1 MSSLSTFATPV
12 VVGVGVVIVGVL
24 LLMRER
30 RSNSLPTAE
39 DVSSVGE
46 VSAAPMATSPVTTQV
61 SDASS
66 ARALLDALD
75 EALLHVDHSGVIVE
89 VNRAGS
95 DLLGSS
101 VNSIV
106 GSAFDTWLDEP
117 DHGVLGP
124 WITRLP
130 HEVTDGHGGP
140 HAAVEVSVI
149 TTDGRVVPIEVTVQ
163 RPDDTGP
170 ILLRLTDRDEVA
182 GHRRAL
188 DEARHR
194 FHQAFH
200 SAPTGM
206 VLVRLDDGRIVEAN
220 DSLAGML
227 QRSTSE
233 LVGRTLREL
242 THPEDVRASQSHRAQ
257 LELGVIDSYLVDQ
270 RYRRRDGAYLT
281 TRTRVSV
288 SEDDGILFA
297 IHHIEDVTEERRTAE
312 QLTHA
317 ARHDELTGI
326 ANRSY
331 FMQVLE
337 QRLTGSRP
345 GLVGLLFIDL
355 DHFKV
360 VNDSLGHARGDELL
374 RQVAQR
380 LEGAVREGD
389 LLARFGGD
397 EFVVVLDGRGGPVDA
412 ATAAERLRAAVHP
425 AVTVDGHEFFVTVS
439 IGWSTNHDA
448 GMSPDEMLRD
458 ADAAMYRAKSRG
470 RDCVEA
476 FQVGSHESGMQ
487 ALRTVGELRRGVE
500 RGEIVPYFQP
510 IVELQSGRIVGFEV
524 VARWLHPDRGLLPP
538 GEFLPFAEESG
549 LLVSLGASMMR
560 NSLSQMA
567 RWRAAGHSFANGSV
581 AVNVGSR
588 QLVDSS
594 FLPTVVEI
602 LDETGLD
609 PDSVWFE
616 ITESALLADA
626 RAATSTLREIRG
638 LGIHLSVDDFGT
650 GYSSLTY
657 LKRFPVEAIKIDR
670 SFVSGLGIEDEDST
684 IVEAVIQLGR
694 ALGLTVVAEG
704 VESPLQLQR
713 LRDLKCDRGQGYLFG
728 RPRPAN
734 LIETELSAN

>member
-1 MSSLSTFATPV
+1 MGIGSLSSVATPV
-12 VVGVGVVIVGVL
+12 AVGVGVIVIGVFL
-24 LLMRER
+24 LIRER
-30 RSNSLPTAE
+30 RTTS
-39 DVSSVGE
+39 SSVE
-46 VSAAPMATSPVTTQV
+46 VEPQSMTTSMTKSQ
-61 SDASS
+61 SQINERSS

-75 EALLHVDHSGVIVE
+75 EALLHVDHSGIIIE

-95 DLLGSS
+95 DLLGSPVS
-101 VNSIV
+101 SIV
-106 GSAFDTWLDEP
+106 GSSFDMWLD
-117 DHGVLGP
+117 DADRGTLDP

-130 HEVTDGHGGP
+130 SEVHHGHGGP
-140 HAAVEVSVI
+140 HSAVEVSVT

-170 ILLRLTDRDEVA
+170 ILVRLTDRDEVA
-182 GHRRAL
+182 GQRRAL

-220 DSLAGML
+220 EALATIL
-227 QRSTSE
+227 QRSPEE

-242 THPEDVRASQSHRAQ
+242 THPEDIRSSQTHRAQ

-270 RYRRRDGAYLT
+270 RYRRRDGAYVT
-281 TRTRVSV
+281 TRTRVAV

-297 IHHIEDVTEERRTAE
+297 LHHIEDVTEERRTAE

-317 ARHDELTGI
+317 ARHDELTGL

-331 FMQVLE
+331 FQQVLE

-374 RQVAQR
+374 RQVAKR

-476 FQVGSHESGMQ
+476 FQVGSHQSGMQ

-500 RGEIVPYFQP
+500 RNEIVPYFQP

-538 GEFLPFAEESG
+538 SEFLPFAEESG

-567 RWRAAGHSFANGSV
+567 RWRAAGHAFANGSV

-588 QLVDSS
+588 QLVDNS

-602 LDETGLD
+602 LDETGVD
-609 PDSVWFE
+609 PGSVWFE

-713 LRDLKCDRGQGYLFG
+713 LRDLNCDRGQGYLFG

-734 LIETELSAN
+734 LIETELATN

>member
-1 MSSLSTFATPV
+1 VGIGSLSSVATPV
-12 VVGVGVVIVGVL
+12 AVGVGVIVIGFFL
-24 LLMRER
+24 LIRER
-30 RSNSLPTAE
+30 RTTS
-39 DVSSVGE
+39 SSVE
-46 VSAAPMATSPVTTQV
+46 VEPQSMTTSMMKSWSQINER
-61 SDASS
+61 SS

-75 EALLHVDHSGVIVE
+75 EALLHVDHSGIIIE

-95 DLLGSS
+95 DLLGSPVS
-101 VNSIV
+101 SIV
-106 GSAFDTWLDEP
+106 GSSFDMWLD
-117 DHGVLGP
+117 DADRGTLDP

-130 HEVTDGHGGP
+130 SEVHHGHGGP
-140 HAAVEVSVI
+140 HSAVEVSVT

-170 ILLRLTDRDEVA
+170 ILVRLTDRDEVA
-182 GHRRAL
+182 GQRRAL

-220 DSLAGML
+220 EALATIL
-227 QRSTSE
+227 QRSPEE

-242 THPEDVRASQSHRAQ
+242 THPEDIRSSQTHRAQ

-270 RYRRRDGAYLT
+270 RYRRRDGAYVT
-281 TRTRVSV
+281 TRTRVAV

-297 IHHIEDVTEERRTAE
+297 LHHIEDVTEERRTAE

-317 ARHDELTGI
+317 ARHDELTGL

-331 FMQVLE
+331 FQQVLE

-374 RQVAQR
+374 RQVAKR

-476 FQVGSHESGMQ
+476 FQVGSHQSGMQ

-500 RGEIVPYFQP
+500 RNEIVPYFQP

-538 GEFLPFAEESG
+538 SEFLPFAEESG

-567 RWRAAGHSFANGSV
+567 RWRAAGHAFANGSV

-588 QLVDSS
+588 QLVDNS

-602 LDETGLD
+602 LDETGVD

-713 LRDLKCDRGQGYLFG
+713 LRDLNCDRGQGYLFG

-734 LIETELSAN
+734 LIETELATN

>member
-1 MSSLSTFATPV
+1 MGIGSLSSVATPV
-12 VVGVGVVIVGVL
+12 AVGVGVIVIGVFL
-24 LLMRER
+24 LIRER
-30 RSNSLPTAE
+30 RTTS
-39 DVSSVGE
+39 SSVE
-46 VSAAPMATSPVTTQV
+46 VEPQSMTTSMTKSQ
-61 SDASS
+61 SQINERSS

-75 EALLHVDHSGVIVE
+75 EALLHVDHSGIIIE

-95 DLLGSS
+95 DLLGSPVS
-101 VNSIV
+101 SIV
-106 GSAFDTWLDEP
+106 GSSFDMWLD
-117 DHGVLGP
+117 DADRGTLDP

-130 HEVTDGHGGP
+130 SEVHHGHSGP
-140 HAAVEVSVI
+140 HSAVEVSVT

-170 ILLRLTDRDEVA
+170 ILVRLTDRDEVA
-182 GHRRAL
+182 GQRRAL

-220 DSLAGML
+220 EALATIL
-227 QRSTSE
+227 QRSPEE

-242 THPEDVRASQSHRAQ
+242 THPEDIRSSQTHRAR

-270 RYRRRDGAYLT
+270 RYRRRDGAYVT
-281 TRTRVSV
+281 TRTRVAV

-297 IHHIEDVTEERRTAE
+297 LHHIEDVTEERRTAE

-317 ARHDELTGI
+317 ARHDELTGL

-331 FMQVLE
+331 FQQVLE

-374 RQVAQR
+374 RQVAKR

-476 FQVGSHESGMQ
+476 FQVGSHQSGMQ

-500 RGEIVPYFQP
+500 RNEIVPYFQP

-538 GEFLPFAEESG
+538 SEFLPFAEESG

-567 RWRAAGHSFANGSV
+567 RWRAAGHAFANGSV

-588 QLVDSS
+588 QLVDNS

-602 LDETGLD
+602 LDETGVD

-713 LRDLKCDRGQGYLFG
+713 LRDLNCDRGQGYLFG

-734 LIETELSAN
+734 LIETELATN

>member
-12 VVGVGVVIVGVL
+12 VVGVGVVIIGVL

-30 RSNSLPTAE
+30 RSNSLPTAD
-39 DVSSVGE
+39 DVSSGGDVPTA
-46 VSAAPMATSPVTTQV
+46 STATSPVTTQAN
-61 SDASS
+61 DASS

-194 FHQAFH
+194 FHHAFH

>member
-1 MSSLSTFATPV
+1 MGIGSLSSVATPV
-12 VVGVGVVIVGVL
+12 AVGVGVIVIGVFL
-24 LLMRER
+24 LIRER
-30 RSNSLPTAE
+30 RTTS
-39 DVSSVGE
+39 SSVE
-46 VSAAPMATSPVTTQV
+46 VEPQSMTTSMTKSQ
-61 SDASS
+61 SQINERSS

-75 EALLHVDHSGVIVE
+75 EALLHVDHSGIIIE

-95 DLLGSS
+95 DLLGSPVS
-101 VNSIV
+101 SIV
-106 GSAFDTWLDEP
+106 GSSFDMWLD
-117 DHGVLGP
+117 DADRGTLDP

-130 HEVTDGHGGP
+130 SEVHHGHGGP
-140 HAAVEVSVI
+140 HSAVEVSVT

-170 ILLRLTDRDEVA
+170 ILVRLTDRDEVA
-182 GHRRAL
+182 GQRRAL

-220 DSLAGML
+220 EALATIL
-227 QRSTSE
+227 QRSPEE

-242 THPEDVRASQSHRAQ
+242 THPEDIRSSQTHRAQ

-270 RYRRRDGAYLT
+270 RYRRRDGAYVT
-281 TRTRVSV
+281 TRTRVAV

-297 IHHIEDVTEERRTAE
+297 LHHIEDVTEERRTAE

-317 ARHDELTGI
+317 ARHDELTGL

-331 FMQVLE
+331 FQQVLE

-374 RQVAQR
+374 RQVAKR

-476 FQVGSHESGMQ
+476 FQVGSHQSGMQ

-500 RGEIVPYFQP
+500 RNEIVPYFQP

-538 GEFLPFAEESG
+538 SEFLPFAEESG

-567 RWRAAGHSFANGSV
+567 RWRAAGHAFANGSV

-588 QLVDSS
+588 QLVDNS
-594 FLPTVVEI
+594 FLPTVVDI
-602 LDETGLD
+602 LDETGVD

-713 LRDLKCDRGQGYLFG
+713 LRDLNCDRGQGYLFG

-734 LIETELSAN
+734 LIETELATN

>member
-1 MSSLSTFATPV
+1 MDIDALSSVATPV
-12 VVGVGVVIVGVL
+12 AVGVGVIVVGVL
-24 LLMRER
+24 LLIRER
-30 RSNSLPTAE
+30 RTNSSAAE
-39 DVSSVGE
+39 DE
-46 VSAAPMATSPVTTQV
+46 ARPATSSIRHSESQIAD
-61 SDASS
+61 SSS

-75 EALLHVDHSGVIVE
+75 EALLHVDHSGVIIE

-95 DLLGSS
+95 DLLGSPVS
-101 VNSIV
+101 SIV
-106 GSAFDTWLDEP
+106 GSLFDTWLD
-117 DHGVLGP
+117 DADCGALDP
-124 WITRLP
+124 WISRLP
-130 HEVTDGHGGP
+130 DEVTHGHGGP
-140 HAAVEVSVI
+140 HSAVEVSVS
-149 TTDGRVVPIEVTVQ
+149 TTDGRTVPIEVTVQ

-170 ILLRLTDRDEVA
+170 ILVRLTNRDEVA
-182 GHRRAL
+182 GQRRAL

-220 DSLAGML
+220 EALANIL
-227 QRSTSE
+227 QRSTDE

-242 THPEDVRASQSHRAQ
+242 THPEDIRASQTHRAQ

-270 RYRRRDGAYLT
+270 RYRRRDGAYVT
-281 TRTRVSV
+281 TRTRVAV

-297 IHHIEDVTEERRTAE
+297 LHHIEDVTEERRTAE

-317 ARHDELTGI
+317 ARHDELTGL

-331 FMQVLE
+331 FQQVLE

-374 RQVAQR
+374 RQVAKR

-412 ATAAERLRAAVHP
+412 ATAAERLRTAVHP

-439 IGWSTNHDA
+439 IGWATNHDA

-500 RGEIVPYFQP
+500 RNEIVPYFQP
-510 IVELQSGRIVGFEV
+510 IVELQSGRIAGFEV

-538 GEFLPFAEESG
+538 SEFLPFAEESG

-594 FLPTVVEI
+594 FLPTVVEV
-602 LDETGLD
+602 LDETGVD

-713 LRDLKCDRGQGYLFG
+713 LRDLNCDRGQGYLFG

-734 LIETELSAN
+734 LIETELATN

>member
-12 VVGVGVVIVGVL
+12 AVGVGVVIIGVL

-30 RSNSLPTAE
+30 RSNSSPVA
-39 DVSSVGE
+39 SN
-46 VSAAPMATSPVTTQV
+46 SAAAEMTASSAPALVG
-61 SDASS
+61 DASS

-95 DLLGSS
+95 ELLGLPVS
-101 VNSIV
+101 SIV
-106 GSAFDTWLDEP
+106 GSPFDNWLDEP
-117 DHGVLGP
+117 DRGALGP

-130 HEVTDGHGGP
+130 HEVSDGHGGP
-140 HAAVEVSVI
+140 HAAVEVSVT

-170 ILLRLTDRDEVA
+170 ILVRLTDRDEVA

-220 DSLAGML
+220 ESLASML
-227 QRSTSE
+227 QRSTDE

-257 LELGVIDSYLVDQ
+257 LELGVVDSYLVDQ

-374 RQVAQR
+374 RQVGQR
-380 LEGAVREGD
+380 LEGEVREGD

-538 GEFLPFAEESG
+538 AEFLPFAEESG

-734 LIETELSAN
+734 LIETELSAI

>member
-1 MSSLSTFATPV
+1 MGIGSLSSIATPV
-12 VVGVGVVIVGVL
+12 AVGIGVIVIGVL
-24 LLMRER
+24 LLIRER
-30 RSNSLPTAE
+30 RTNSASAE
-39 DVSSVGE
+39 AEPRLSS
-46 VSAAPMATSPVTTQV
+46 TSMTHSPSQNADT
-61 SDASS
+61 SS

-75 EALLHVDHSGVIVE
+75 EVLLHVDHAGVILE

-95 DLLGSS
+95 ELLGSPVS
-101 VNSIV
+101 SIV
-106 GSAFDTWLDEP
+106 GSAFDTWLD
-117 DHGVLGP
+117 DADSGALDP
-124 WITRLP
+124 WISRLP
-130 HEVTDGHGGP
+130 DEVSQGHGGP
-140 HAAVEVSVI
+140 HSAVEVSV
-149 TTDGRVVPIEVTVQ
+149 TTSDGRRLPVEVTVQ

-170 ILLRLTDRDEVA
+170 ILVRLTDRDEVA
-182 GHRRAL
+182 GQRRAL
-188 DEARHR
+188 EEARRR

-220 DSLAGML
+220 EALAMIL
-227 QRSTSE
+227 QRSSEE

-242 THPEDVRASQSHRAQ
+242 THPEDIRASQTHRAQ
-257 LELGVIDSYLVDQ
+257 LELGVVDSYLVDQ
-270 RYRRRDGAYLT
+270 RYRRRDGAYVT
-281 TRTRVSV
+281 TRTRVAV

-297 IHHIEDVTEERRTAE
+297 LHHIEDVTEERRNAE

-317 ARHDELTGI
+317 ARHDELTGL

-331 FMQVLE
+331 FQQVLE

-374 RQVAQR
+374 RQVAKR

-412 ATAAERLRAAVHP
+412 ATAAERLRTAVHP

-476 FQVGSHESGMQ
+476 FQVGSHKSGMQ

-500 RGEIVPYFQP
+500 RDEIVPYFQP

-538 GEFLPFAEESG
+538 SEFLPFAEESG

-602 LDETGLD
+602 LDETGID

-713 LRDLKCDRGQGYLFG
+713 LRDLDCDRGQGYLFG

-734 LIETELSAN
+734 LIESELSAN

>member
-12 VVGVGVVIVGVL
+12 AVGVGVVIIGVL

-30 RSNSLPTAE
+30 RSNSSPVA
-39 DVSSVGE
+39 SN
-46 VSAAPMATSPVTTQV
+46 SAAAEMTASSAPALVG
-61 SDASS
+61 DASS

-95 DLLGSS
+95 ELLGLPVS
-101 VNSIV
+101 SIV
-106 GSAFDTWLDEP
+106 GSPFDNWLDEP
-117 DHGVLGP
+117 DRGALVP
-124 WITRLP
+124 WITRPL
-130 HEVTDGHGGP
+130 HEVSDGHGGP
-140 HAAVEVSVI
+140 HAAVEVSVT

-170 ILLRLTDRDEVA
+170 ILVRLTDRDEVA

-220 DSLAGML
+220 ESLASML
-227 QRSTSE
+227 QRSTDE

-257 LELGVIDSYLVDQ
+257 LELGVVDSYLVDQ

-538 GEFLPFAEESG
+538 AEFLPFAEESG

-734 LIETELSAN
+734 LIETELSAI

>member
-1 MSSLSTFATPV
+1 VDVGSFSTIATPV
-12 VVGVGVVIVGVL
+12 AVGVGVIVIGVL
-24 LLMRER
+24 LLVRER
-30 RSNSLPTAE
+30 RGS
-39 DVSSVGE
+39 
-46 VSAAPMATSPVTTQV
+46 SPVTTSEGPTIGLSQTKNEPQLTHN
-61 SDASS
+61 ST

-75 EALLHVDHSGVIVE
+75 EAVLHVDHAGVIIE
-89 VNRAGS
+89 ANRAGG
-95 DLLGSS
+95 DLLSCPVS
-101 VNSIV
+101 SIV
-106 GSAFDTWLDEP
+106 GSSFDDWLDGADRGALE
-117 DHGVLGP
+117 P
-124 WITRLP
+124 WISRLP
-130 HEVTDGHGGP
+130 QDVSEGHGGP
-140 HAAVEVSVI
+140 HSAVEVSV
-149 TTDGRVVPIEVTVQ
+149 TTSDGRTVPIEVTVQ

-170 ILLRLTDRDEVA
+170 ILVRLTDRDEVA

-220 DSLAGML
+220 ESLATML
-227 QRSTSE
+227 QRSAEE
-233 LVGRTLREL
+233 LVGRTLREI
-242 THPEDVRASQSHRAQ
+242 THPDDVRAAQTHRAQ
-257 LELGVIDSYLVDQ
+257 LELGVIDSYLIDQ
-270 RYRRRDGAYLT
+270 RFRRRDGAYLT

-317 ARHDELTGI
+317 ARHDELTGL

-425 AVTVDGHEFFVTVS
+425 VVTVDDHEFFVTVS

-476 FQVGSHESGMQ
+476 FQVGSRESGMQ

-602 LDETGLD
+602 LDETGVD

-713 LRDLKCDRGQGYLFG
+713 LRDLNCDRGQGYLFG

-734 LIETELSAN
+734 LIETELASN

>member
-1 MSSLSTFATPV
+1 MA
-12 VVGVGVVIVGVL
+12 VGVGVIMIGVL
-24 LLMRER
+24 LLIRER
-30 RSNSLPTAE
+30 RTNSSGTELEPQ
-39 DVSSVGE
+39 SVE
-46 VSAAPMATSPVTTQV
+46 PAMRPRPPQIVDRSP
-61 SDASS
+61 

-75 EALLHVDHSGVIVE
+75 EAVLHVDHSGVIIE

-95 DLLGSS
+95 DLLGSP

-106 GSAFDTWLDEP
+106 GSPFDTWLDDE
-117 DHGVLGP
+117 DRGALDP

-130 HEVTDGHGGP
+130 DEVSHGHGGP
-140 HAAVEVSVI
+140 HSAVEVSVT
-149 TTDGRVVPIEVTVQ
+149 TTDGRVLPIEVTVQ

-170 ILLRLTDRDEVA
+170 ILVRLTDRDVVA
-182 GHRRAL
+182 GQRKAL
-188 DEARHR
+188 DEARRR

-220 DSLAGML
+220 EALAIIL
-227 QRSTSE
+227 QRSPDE

-242 THPEDVRASQSHRAQ
+242 THPEDIRASQTHRAQ

-270 RYRRRDGAYLT
+270 RYRRRDGGYVT
-281 TRTRVSV
+281 TRTRVAV

-297 IHHIEDVTEERRTAE
+297 LHHIEDVTEERRTAE

-317 ARHDELTGI
+317 ARHDELTGL

-331 FMQVLE
+331 FQQVLL

-374 RQVAQR
+374 RQIAKR

-500 RGEIVPYFQP
+500 RDEIVPYFQP
-510 IVELQSGRIVGFEV
+510 IVELQSGRIAGFEV

-538 GEFLPFAEESG
+538 SEFLPFAEESG

-567 RWRAAGHSFANGSV
+567 RWRAAGHPFANGSV

-713 LRDLKCDRGQGYLFG
+713 LRDLDCDRGQGYLFG

-734 LIETELSAN
+734 LIETELATN

>member
-1 MSSLSTFATPV
+1 MGIGSLSSIATPV
-12 VVGVGVVIVGVL
+12 AVGIGVIVIGVL
-24 LLMRER
+24 LLIRER
-30 RSNSLPTAE
+30 RTNSASAE
-39 DVSSVGE
+39 AEPRLSS
-46 VSAAPMATSPVTTQV
+46 TSMTHSLSQNADT
-61 SDASS
+61 SS

-75 EALLHVDHSGVIVE
+75 EVLLHVDHAGVILE

-95 DLLGSS
+95 DLLGSPVS
-101 VNSIV
+101 SIV
-106 GSAFDTWLDEP
+106 GSAFDTWLD
-117 DHGVLGP
+117 DADSGALDP
-124 WITRLP
+124 WISRLP
-130 HEVTDGHGGP
+130 DEVSQGHGGP
-140 HAAVEVSVI
+140 HSAVEVSV
-149 TTDGRVVPIEVTVQ
+149 TTSDGRRLPVEVTVQ

-170 ILLRLTDRDEVA
+170 ILVRLTDRDEVA
-182 GHRRAL
+182 GQRRAL
-188 DEARHR
+188 EEARRR

-220 DSLAGML
+220 EALATIL
-227 QRSTSE
+227 QRSSEE

-242 THPEDVRASQSHRAQ
+242 THPEDIRASQTHRAQ
-257 LELGVIDSYLVDQ
+257 LELGVVDSYLVDQ
-270 RYRRRDGAYLT
+270 RYRRRDGSYVT
-281 TRTRVSV
+281 TRTRVAV

-297 IHHIEDVTEERRTAE
+297 LHHIEDVTEERRNAE

-317 ARHDELTGI
+317 ARHDELTGL

-331 FMQVLE
+331 FQQVLE

-374 RQVAQR
+374 RQVAKR

-476 FQVGSHESGMQ
+476 FQVGSHKSGMQ

-500 RGEIVPYFQP
+500 RDEIVPYFQP

-538 GEFLPFAEESG
+538 SEFLPFAEESG

-602 LDETGLD
+602 LDETGVD

-713 LRDLKCDRGQGYLFG
+713 LRDLDCDRGQGYLFG

>member
-12 VVGVGVVIVGVL
+12 VVGVGVVIIGVL

-30 RSNSLPTAE
+30 RSNSLPTAD
-39 DVSSVGE
+39 DVSSGGDVPTA
-46 VSAAPMATSPVTTQV
+46 STATSPVTTQAN
-61 SDASS
+61 DASS

>member
-1 MSSLSTFATPV
+1 MGIGSLSSVATPV
-12 VVGVGVVIVGVL
+12 AVGVGVIVIGFFL
-24 LLMRER
+24 LIRER
-30 RSNSLPTAE
+30 RTTS
-39 DVSSVGE
+39 SSVE
-46 VSAAPMATSPVTTQV
+46 VEPQSMTTSMTKSQ
-61 SDASS
+61 SQINERSS

-75 EALLHVDHSGVIVE
+75 EALLHVDHSGIIIE

-95 DLLGSS
+95 DLLGSPVS
-101 VNSIV
+101 SIV
-106 GSAFDTWLDEP
+106 GSSFDMWLD
-117 DHGVLGP
+117 DADRGTLDP

-130 HEVTDGHGGP
+130 SEVHHGHGGP
-140 HAAVEVSVI
+140 HSAVEVSVT

-170 ILLRLTDRDEVA
+170 ILVRLTDRDEVA
-182 GHRRAL
+182 GQRRAL

-220 DSLAGML
+220 EALATIL
-227 QRSTSE
+227 QRSPEE

-242 THPEDVRASQSHRAQ
+242 THPEDIRSSQTHRAQ

-270 RYRRRDGAYLT
+270 RYRRRDGAYVT
-281 TRTRVSV
+281 TRTRVAV

-297 IHHIEDVTEERRTAE
+297 LHHIEDVTEERRTAE

-317 ARHDELTGI
+317 ARHDELTGL

-331 FMQVLE
+331 FQQVLE

-374 RQVAQR
+374 RQVAKR

-476 FQVGSHESGMQ
+476 FQVGSHQSGMQ

-500 RGEIVPYFQP
+500 RNEIVPYFQP

-538 GEFLPFAEESG
+538 SEFLPFAEESG

-567 RWRAAGHSFANGSV
+567 RWRAAGHAFANGSV

-588 QLVDSS
+588 QLVDNS

-602 LDETGLD
+602 LDETGVD

-713 LRDLKCDRGQGYLFG
+713 LRDLNCDRGQGYLFG

-734 LIETELSAN
+734 LIETELATN

>member
-12 VVGVGVVIVGVL
+12 AVGVGVVIIGVL

-30 RSNSLPTAE
+30 RSNSSPVA
-39 DVSSVGE
+39 SN
-46 VSAAPMATSPVTTQV
+46 SAAAEMTASSAPALVGDAT
-61 SDASS
+61 S

-95 DLLGSS
+95 ELLGLPVS
-101 VNSIV
+101 SIV
-106 GSAFDTWLDEP
+106 GSPFDNWLDEP
-117 DHGVLGP
+117 DRGALGP

-130 HEVTDGHGGP
+130 HEVSDGHGGP
-140 HAAVEVSVI
+140 HAAVEVSVT

-170 ILLRLTDRDEVA
+170 ILVRLTDRDEVA

-220 DSLAGML
+220 ESLASML
-227 QRSTSE
+227 QRSTDE

-257 LELGVIDSYLVDQ
+257 LELGVVDSYLVDQ

-538 GEFLPFAEESG
+538 AEFLPFAEESG

-734 LIETELSAN
+734 LIETELSAI

>member
-12 VVGVGVVIVGVL
+12 VVGVGVVIIGVL

-30 RSNSLPTAE
+30 RSNSLPTAD
-39 DVSSVGE
+39 DVSSGGDVPTA
-46 VSAAPMATSPVTTQV
+46 STATSPVTTQAN
-61 SDASS
+61 DASS

-194 FHQAFH
+194 FHHAFH

-734 LIETELSAN
+734 LIETELSAI

>member
-1 MSSLSTFATPV
+1 
-12 VVGVGVVIVGVL
+12 
-24 LLMRER
+24 
-30 RSNSLPTAE
+30 
-39 DVSSVGE
+39 
-46 VSAAPMATSPVTTQV
+46 
-61 SDASS
+61 
-66 ARALLDALD
+66 
-75 EALLHVDHSGVIVE
+75 
-89 VNRAGS
+89 
-95 DLLGSS
+95 
-101 VNSIV
+101 
-106 GSAFDTWLDEP
+106 
-117 DHGVLGP
+117 
-124 WITRLP
+124 
-130 HEVTDGHGGP
+130 
-140 HAAVEVSVI
+140 
-149 TTDGRVVPIEVTVQ
+149 
-163 RPDDTGP
+163 
-170 ILLRLTDRDEVA
+170 
-182 GHRRAL
+182 
-188 DEARHR
+188 
-194 FHQAFH
+194 
-200 SAPTGM
+200 
-206 VLVRLDDGRIVEAN
+206 
-220 DSLAGML
+220 
-227 QRSTSE
+227 
-233 LVGRTLREL
+233 
-242 THPEDVRASQSHRAQ
+242 
-257 LELGVIDSYLVDQ
+257 
-270 RYRRRDGAYLT
+270 
-281 TRTRVSV
+281 
-288 SEDDGILFA
+288 
-297 IHHIEDVTEERRTAE
+297 
-312 QLTHA
+312 
-317 ARHDELTGI
+317 
-326 ANRSY
+326 
-331 FMQVLE
+331 
-337 QRLTGSRP
+337 
-345 GLVGLLFIDL
+345 
-355 DHFKV
+355 
-360 VNDSLGHARGDELL
+360 
-374 RQVAQR
+374 
-380 LEGAVREGD
+380 
-389 LLARFGGD
+389 
-397 EFVVVLDGRGGPVDA
+397 
-412 ATAAERLRAAVHP
+412 
-425 AVTVDGHEFFVTVS
+425 
-439 IGWSTNHDA
+439 
-448 GMSPDEMLRD
+448 
-458 ADAAMYRAKSRG
+458 
-470 RDCVEA
+470 
-476 FQVGSHESGMQ
+476 MQ

>member
-1 MSSLSTFATPV
+1 MA
-12 VVGVGVVIVGVL
+12 VGVGVIMIGVL
-24 LLMRER
+24 LLIRER
-30 RSNSLPTAE
+30 RTNSSGTELEPQ
-39 DVSSVGE
+39 SVE
-46 VSAAPMATSPVTTQV
+46 PAMRPRPPQIVDRSP
-61 SDASS
+61 

-75 EALLHVDHSGVIVE
+75 EAVLHVDHSGVIIE

-95 DLLGSS
+95 DLLGSP

-106 GSAFDTWLDEP
+106 GSPFDTWLDDE
-117 DHGVLGP
+117 DRGALDP

-130 HEVTDGHGGP
+130 DEVSHGHGGP
-140 HAAVEVSVI
+140 HSAVEVSVT
-149 TTDGRVVPIEVTVQ
+149 TTDGRVLPIEVTVQ

-170 ILLRLTDRDEVA
+170 ILVRLTDRDVVA
-182 GHRRAL
+182 GQRKAL
-188 DEARHR
+188 DEARRR

-220 DSLAGML
+220 EALAIIL
-227 QRSTSE
+227 QRSPDE

-242 THPEDVRASQSHRAQ
+242 THPEDIRASQTHRAQ

-270 RYRRRDGAYLT
+270 RYRRRDGGYVT
-281 TRTRVSV
+281 TRTRVAV

-297 IHHIEDVTEERRTAE
+297 LHHIEDVTEERRTAE

-317 ARHDELTGI
+317 ARHDELTGL

-331 FMQVLE
+331 FQQVLS

-374 RQVAQR
+374 RQIAKR

-500 RGEIVPYFQP
+500 RDEIVPYFQP
-510 IVELQSGRIVGFEV
+510 IVELQSGRIAGFEV

-538 GEFLPFAEESG
+538 SEFLPFAEESG

-567 RWRAAGHSFANGSV
+567 RWRAAGHPFANGSV

-713 LRDLKCDRGQGYLFG
+713 LRDLDCDRGQGYLFG

-734 LIETELSAN
+734 LIETELATN

>member
-12 VVGVGVVIVGVL
+12 AVGVGVVIIGVL

-30 RSNSLPTAE
+30 RSNSSPVA
-39 DVSSVGE
+39 SN
-46 VSAAPMATSPVTTQV
+46 SAAAEMTASSAPALVG
-61 SDASS
+61 DASS

-95 DLLGSS
+95 ELLGLPVS
-101 VNSIV
+101 SIV
-106 GSAFDTWLDEP
+106 GSPFDNWLDEP
-117 DHGVLGP
+117 DRGALGP

-130 HEVTDGHGGP
+130 HEVSDGHGGP
-140 HAAVEVSVI
+140 HAAVEVSVT

-170 ILLRLTDRDEVA
+170 ILVRLTDRDEVA

-220 DSLAGML
+220 ESLASML
-227 QRSTSE
+227 QRSTDE

-257 LELGVIDSYLVDQ
+257 LELGVVDSYLVDQ

-397 EFVVVLDGRGGPVDA
+397 EFVVVLDGRGGPIDA

-538 GEFLPFAEESG
+538 AEFLPFAEESG

-734 LIETELSAN
+734 LIETELSAI

>member
-12 VVGVGVVIVGVL
+12 VVGVGVVIIGVL

-30 RSNSLPTAE
+30 RSNSLPTAD
-39 DVSSVGE
+39 DVPTAST
-46 VSAAPMATSPVTTQV
+46 ATSPVTTKAN
-61 SDASS
+61 DASS

-194 FHQAFH
+194 FHHAFH

>member
-1 MSSLSTFATPV
+1 
-12 VVGVGVVIVGVL
+12 
-24 LLMRER
+24 
-30 RSNSLPTAE
+30 
-39 DVSSVGE
+39 
-46 VSAAPMATSPVTTQV
+46 
-61 SDASS
+61 
-66 ARALLDALD
+66 
-75 EALLHVDHSGVIVE
+75 
-89 VNRAGS
+89 
-95 DLLGSS
+95 
-101 VNSIV
+101 
-106 GSAFDTWLDEP
+106 
-117 DHGVLGP
+117 
-124 WITRLP
+124 
-130 HEVTDGHGGP
+130 
-140 HAAVEVSVI
+140 
-149 TTDGRVVPIEVTVQ
+149 
-163 RPDDTGP
+163 
-170 ILLRLTDRDEVA
+170 
-182 GHRRAL
+182 
-188 DEARHR
+188 
-194 FHQAFH
+194 
-200 SAPTGM
+200 M

-220 DSLAGML
+220 ESLASML
-227 QRSTSE
+227 QRSTDE

-257 LELGVIDSYLVDQ
+257 LELGVVDSYLVDQ

-538 GEFLPFAEESG
+538 AEFLPFAEESG

-734 LIETELSAN
+734 LIETELSAI

>member
-12 VVGVGVVIVGVL
+12 AVGVGVVIIGVL

-30 RSNSLPTAE
+30 RSNSSPVA
-39 DVSSVGE
+39 SN
-46 VSAAPMATSPVTTQV
+46 SAAAEMTASSAPALVG
-61 SDASS
+61 DASS

-95 DLLGSS
+95 ELLGLPVS
-101 VNSIV
+101 SIV
-106 GSAFDTWLDEP
+106 GSPFDNWLDEP
-117 DHGVLGP
+117 DRGALGP

-130 HEVTDGHGGP
+130 HEVSDGHGGP
-140 HAAVEVSVI
+140 HAAVEVSVT

-163 RPDDTGP
+163 RPDDTGL
-170 ILLRLTDRDEVA
+170 ILVRLTDRDEVA

-220 DSLAGML
+220 ESLASML
-227 QRSTSE
+227 QRSTDE

-257 LELGVIDSYLVDQ
+257 LELGVVDSYLVDQ

-538 GEFLPFAEESG
+538 AEFLPFAEESG

-734 LIETELSAN
+734 LIETELSAI

>member
-1 MSSLSTFATPV
+1 VGIGSLSSVATPV
-12 VVGVGVVIVGVL
+12 AVGVGVIVIGVFL
-24 LLMRER
+24 LIRER
-30 RSNSLPTAE
+30 RTTS
-39 DVSSVGE
+39 SSVE
-46 VSAAPMATSPVTTQV
+46 VEPQSMTTSMTKSQ
-61 SDASS
+61 SQINERSS

-75 EALLHVDHSGVIVE
+75 EALLHVDHSGIIIE

-95 DLLGSS
+95 DLLGSPVS
-101 VNSIV
+101 SIV
-106 GSAFDTWLDEP
+106 GSSFDMWLD
-117 DHGVLGP
+117 DADRGTLDP

-130 HEVTDGHGGP
+130 SEVHHGHGGP
-140 HAAVEVSVI
+140 HSAVEVSVT

-170 ILLRLTDRDEVA
+170 ILVRLTDRDEVA
-182 GHRRAL
+182 GQRRAL

-220 DSLAGML
+220 EALATIL
-227 QRSTSE
+227 QRSPEE

-242 THPEDVRASQSHRAQ
+242 THPEDIRSSQTHRAQ

-270 RYRRRDGAYLT
+270 RYRRRDGAYVT
-281 TRTRVSV
+281 TRTRVAV

-297 IHHIEDVTEERRTAE
+297 LHHIEDVTEERRTAE

-317 ARHDELTGI
+317 ARHDELTGL

-331 FMQVLE
+331 FQQVLE

-374 RQVAQR
+374 RQVAKR

-476 FQVGSHESGMQ
+476 FQVGSHQSGMQ

-500 RGEIVPYFQP
+500 RNEIVPYFQP
-510 IVELQSGRIVGFEV
+510 IIELQSGRIVGFEV

-538 GEFLPFAEESG
+538 SEFLPFAEESG

-567 RWRAAGHSFANGSV
+567 RWRAAGHAFANGSV

-588 QLVDSS
+588 QLVDNS

-602 LDETGLD
+602 LDETGVD

-713 LRDLKCDRGQGYLFG
+713 LRDLNCDRGQGYLFG

-734 LIETELSAN
+734 LIETELATN

>member
-1 MSSLSTFATPV
+1 
-12 VVGVGVVIVGVL
+12 
-24 LLMRER
+24 
-30 RSNSLPTAE
+30 
-39 DVSSVGE
+39 
-46 VSAAPMATSPVTTQV
+46 
-61 SDASS
+61 
-66 ARALLDALD
+66 
-75 EALLHVDHSGVIVE
+75 
-89 VNRAGS
+89 
-95 DLLGSS
+95 
-101 VNSIV
+101 
-106 GSAFDTWLDEP
+106 
-117 DHGVLGP
+117 
-124 WITRLP
+124 
-130 HEVTDGHGGP
+130 
-140 HAAVEVSVI
+140 
-149 TTDGRVVPIEVTVQ
+149 
-163 RPDDTGP
+163 
-170 ILLRLTDRDEVA
+170 
-182 GHRRAL
+182 
-188 DEARHR
+188 
-194 FHQAFH
+194 
-200 SAPTGM
+200 
-206 VLVRLDDGRIVEAN
+206 
-220 DSLAGML
+220 
-227 QRSTSE
+227 
-233 LVGRTLREL
+233 
-242 THPEDVRASQSHRAQ
+242 
-257 LELGVIDSYLVDQ
+257 
-270 RYRRRDGAYLT
+270 
-281 TRTRVSV
+281 
-288 SEDDGILFA
+288 
-297 IHHIEDVTEERRTAE
+297 
-312 QLTHA
+312 
-317 ARHDELTGI
+317 
-326 ANRSY
+326 
-331 FMQVLE
+331 MQVLE

-425 AVTVDGHEFFVTVS
+425 VVTVDDHEFFVTVS

-476 FQVGSHESGMQ
+476 FQVGSRESGMQ

-602 LDETGLD
+602 LDETGVD
-609 PDSVWFE
+609 PDAVWFE

-713 LRDLKCDRGQGYLFG
+713 LRDLNCDRGQGYLFG

-734 LIETELSAN
+734 LIETELASN

>member
-1 MSSLSTFATPV
+1 MGIGSLSSVATPV
-12 VVGVGVVIVGVL
+12 AVGVGVIVIGVFL
-24 LLMRER
+24 LIRER
-30 RSNSLPTAE
+30 RTTS
-39 DVSSVGE
+39 SSVE
-46 VSAAPMATSPVTTQV
+46 VEPQSMTTSMTKSQ
-61 SDASS
+61 SQINERSS

-75 EALLHVDHSGVIVE
+75 EALLHVDHSGIIIE

-95 DLLGSS
+95 DLLGSPVS
-101 VNSIV
+101 SIV
-106 GSAFDTWLDEP
+106 GSSFDMWLD
-117 DHGVLGP
+117 DADRGTLDP

-130 HEVTDGHGGP
+130 SEVHHGHGGP
-140 HAAVEVSVI
+140 HSAVEVSVT

-170 ILLRLTDRDEVA
+170 ILVRLTDRDEVA
-182 GHRRAL
+182 GQRRAL

-220 DSLAGML
+220 EALATIL
-227 QRSTSE
+227 QRSPEE

-242 THPEDVRASQSHRAQ
+242 THPEDIRSSQTHRAQ

-270 RYRRRDGAYLT
+270 RYRRRDGAYVT
-281 TRTRVSV
+281 TRTRVAV

-297 IHHIEDVTEERRTAE
+297 LHHIEDVTEERRTAE

-317 ARHDELTGI
+317 ARHDELTGL

-331 FMQVLE
+331 FQQVLE

-374 RQVAQR
+374 RQVAKR

-476 FQVGSHESGMQ
+476 FQVGSHQSGMQ

-500 RGEIVPYFQP
+500 RNEIVPYFQP

-538 GEFLPFAEESG
+538 SEFLPFAEESG

-567 RWRAAGHSFANGSV
+567 RWRAAGHAFANGSV

-588 QLVDSS
+588 QLVDNS

-602 LDETGLD
+602 LDETGVD

-713 LRDLKCDRGQGYLFG
+713 LRDLNCDRGQGYLFG

-734 LIETELSAN
+734 LIETELATN

>member
-12 VVGVGVVIVGVL
+12 AVGVGVVIIGVL

-30 RSNSLPTAE
+30 RSNSSPVA
-39 DVSSVGE
+39 SN
-46 VSAAPMATSPVTTQV
+46 SAAAEMTASSAPALVG
-61 SDASS
+61 DASS

-95 DLLGSS
+95 ELLGLPVS
-101 VNSIV
+101 SIV
-106 GSAFDTWLDEP
+106 GSPFDNWLDEP
-117 DHGVLGP
+117 DRGALGP

-130 HEVTDGHGGP
+130 HEVSDGHGGP
-140 HAAVEVSVI
+140 HAAVEVSVT

-170 ILLRLTDRDEVA
+170 ILVRLTDRDEVA

-220 DSLAGML
+220 ESLASML
-227 QRSTSE
+227 QRSTDE

-257 LELGVIDSYLVDQ
+257 LELGVVDSYLVDQ

-380 LEGAVREGD
+380 LEGAVREED

-538 GEFLPFAEESG
+538 AEFLPFAEESG

-734 LIETELSAN
+734 LIETELSAI

>member
-1 MSSLSTFATPV
+1 MDIDALSSVATPV
-12 VVGVGVVIVGVL
+12 AVGVGVIVVGVL
-24 LLMRER
+24 LLIRER
-30 RSNSLPTAE
+30 RTNSSAAE
-39 DVSSVGE
+39 DE
-46 VSAAPMATSPVTTQV
+46 ARPATSSIRHSESQIAD
-61 SDASS
+61 SSS

-75 EALLHVDHSGVIVE
+75 EALLHVDHSGVIIE

-95 DLLGSS
+95 DLLGSPVS
-101 VNSIV
+101 SIV
-106 GSAFDTWLDEP
+106 GSLFDTWLD
-117 DHGVLGP
+117 DADCGALDP
-124 WITRLP
+124 WISRLP
-130 HEVTDGHGGP
+130 DEVTHGHGGP
-140 HAAVEVSVI
+140 HSAVEVSVS
-149 TTDGRVVPIEVTVQ
+149 TTDGRIVPIEVTVQ

-170 ILLRLTDRDEVA
+170 ILVRLTNRDEVA
-182 GHRRAL
+182 GQRRAL

-220 DSLAGML
+220 EALANIL
-227 QRSTSE
+227 QRSTDE

-242 THPEDVRASQSHRAQ
+242 THPEDIRASQTHRAQ

-270 RYRRRDGAYLT
+270 RYRRRDGAYVT
-281 TRTRVSV
+281 TRTRVAV

-297 IHHIEDVTEERRTAE
+297 LHHIEDVTEERRTAE

-317 ARHDELTGI
+317 ARHDELTGL

-331 FMQVLE
+331 FQQVLE

-374 RQVAQR
+374 RQVAKR

-412 ATAAERLRAAVHP
+412 ATAAERLRTAVHP

-439 IGWSTNHDA
+439 IGWATNHDA

-500 RGEIVPYFQP
+500 RNEIVPYFQP
-510 IVELQSGRIVGFEV
+510 IVELQSGRIAGFEV

-538 GEFLPFAEESG
+538 SEFLPFAEESG

-594 FLPTVVEI
+594 FLPTVVEV
-602 LDETGLD
+602 LDETGVD

-713 LRDLKCDRGQGYLFG
+713 LRDLNCDRGQGYLFG

-734 LIETELSAN
+734 LIETELATN

>member
-12 VVGVGVVIVGVL
+12 AVGVGVVIIGVL

-30 RSNSLPTAE
+30 RSNSSPVA
-39 DVSSVGE
+39 SN
-46 VSAAPMATSPVTTQV
+46 SAAAEMTASSAPAIVG
-61 SDASS
+61 DASS

-95 DLLGSS
+95 ELLGLPVS
-101 VNSIV
+101 SIV
-106 GSAFDTWLDEP
+106 GSPFDNWLDEP
-117 DHGVLGP
+117 DRGALGP

-130 HEVTDGHGGP
+130 HEVSDGHGGP
-140 HAAVEVSVI
+140 HAAVEVSVT

-170 ILLRLTDRDEVA
+170 ILVRLTDRDEVA

-220 DSLAGML
+220 ESLASML
-227 QRSTSE
+227 QRSTDE

-257 LELGVIDSYLVDQ
+257 LELGVVDSYLVDQ

-538 GEFLPFAEESG
+538 AEFLPFAEESG

-734 LIETELSAN
+734 LIETELSAI

>member
-12 VVGVGVVIVGVL
+12 AVGVGVVIIGVL

-30 RSNSLPTAE
+30 RSNSSPVA
-39 DVSSVGE
+39 SN
-46 VSAAPMATSPVTTQV
+46 SAAAEMTASSAPALVG
-61 SDASS
+61 DASS

-95 DLLGSS
+95 ELLGLPVS
-101 VNSIV
+101 SIV
-106 GSAFDTWLDEP
+106 GSPFDNWLDEP
-117 DHGVLGP
+117 DRGALGP

-130 HEVTDGHGGP
+130 YEVSDGHGGP
-140 HAAVEVSVI
+140 HAAVEVSVT

-170 ILLRLTDRDEVA
+170 ILVRLTDRDEVA

-220 DSLAGML
+220 ESLASML
-227 QRSTSE
+227 QRSTDE

-257 LELGVIDSYLVDQ
+257 LELGVVDSYLVDQ

-538 GEFLPFAEESG
+538 AEFLPFAEESG

-734 LIETELSAN
+734 LIETELSAI

>member
-1 MSSLSTFATPV
+1 MGIGSLSSIATPV
-12 VVGVGVVIVGVL
+12 AVGIGVIVIGVL
-24 LLMRER
+24 LLIRER
-30 RSNSLPTAE
+30 RTNSASAE
-39 DVSSVGE
+39 AEPRLSSTSMTHSPSQ
-46 VSAAPMATSPVTTQV
+46 SADT
-61 SDASS
+61 SS

-75 EALLHVDHSGVIVE
+75 EVLLHVDHAGVILE

-95 DLLGSS
+95 DLLGSPVS
-101 VNSIV
+101 SIV
-106 GSAFDTWLDEP
+106 GSEFDTWLD
-117 DHGVLGP
+117 DADSGALDP
-124 WITRLP
+124 WISRLP
-130 HEVTDGHGGP
+130 DEMNQGHGGP
-140 HAAVEVSVI
+140 HSAVEVSV
-149 TTDGRVVPIEVTVQ
+149 TTSDGRRLPVEVTVQ

-170 ILLRLTDRDEVA
+170 ILVRLTDRDEVA
-182 GHRRAL
+182 GQRRAL
-188 DEARHR
+188 EEARRR

-220 DSLAGML
+220 EALATIL
-227 QRSTSE
+227 QRSSEE

-242 THPEDVRASQSHRAQ
+242 THPEDIRASQTHRAQ
-257 LELGVIDSYLVDQ
+257 LELGVVDSYLVDQ
-270 RYRRRDGAYLT
+270 RYRRRDGSYVT
-281 TRTRVSV
+281 TRTRVAV

-297 IHHIEDVTEERRTAE
+297 LHHIEDVTEERRNAE

-317 ARHDELTGI
+317 ARHDELTGL

-331 FMQVLE
+331 FQQVLE

-374 RQVAQR
+374 RQVAKR

-412 ATAAERLRAAVHP
+412 ATAAERLRTAVHP
-425 AVTVDGHEFFVTVS
+425 VVTVDGHEFFVTVS

-476 FQVGSHESGMQ
+476 FQVGSHKSGMQ

-500 RGEIVPYFQP
+500 RDEIVPYFQP

-538 GEFLPFAEESG
+538 SEFLPFAEESG

-602 LDETGLD
+602 LDETGVD

-713 LRDLKCDRGQGYLFG
+713 LRDLDCDRGQGYLFG

-734 LIETELSAN
+734 LIESELSAN

>member
-1 MSSLSTFATPV
+1 MGIGSLSSVATPV
-12 VVGVGVVIVGVL
+12 AVGVGVIVIGVFL
-24 LLMRER
+24 LIRER
-30 RSNSLPTAE
+30 RTTS
-39 DVSSVGE
+39 SSVE
-46 VSAAPMATSPVTTQV
+46 VEPQSMTTSMTKSQ
-61 SDASS
+61 SQINERSS

-75 EALLHVDHSGVIVE
+75 EALLHVDHSGIIIE

-95 DLLGSS
+95 DLLGSPVS
-101 VNSIV
+101 SIV
-106 GSAFDTWLDEP
+106 GSSFDMWLD
-117 DHGVLGP
+117 DADRGTLDP

-130 HEVTDGHGGP
+130 SEVHHGHGGP
-140 HAAVEVSVI
+140 HSAVEVSVT

-170 ILLRLTDRDEVA
+170 ILVRLTDRDEVA
-182 GHRRAL
+182 GQRRAL

-220 DSLAGML
+220 EALATIL
-227 QRSTSE
+227 QRSPEE

-242 THPEDVRASQSHRAQ
+242 THPEDIRSSQTHRAQ

-270 RYRRRDGAYLT
+270 RYRRRDGAYVT
-281 TRTRVSV
+281 TRTRVAV

-297 IHHIEDVTEERRTAE
+297 LHHIEDVTEERRTAE

-317 ARHDELTGI
+317 ARHDELTGL

-331 FMQVLE
+331 FQQVLE

-374 RQVAQR
+374 RQVAKR

-397 EFVVVLDGRGGPVDA
+397 EFVVVLDGRGRPVDA

-476 FQVGSHESGMQ
+476 FQVGSHQSGMQ

-500 RGEIVPYFQP
+500 RNEIVPYFQP

-538 GEFLPFAEESG
+538 SEFLPFAEESG

-567 RWRAAGHSFANGSV
+567 RWRAAGHAFANGSV

-588 QLVDSS
+588 QLVDNS

-602 LDETGLD
+602 LDETGVD

-713 LRDLKCDRGQGYLFG
+713 LRDLNCDRGQGYLFG

-734 LIETELSAN
+734 LIETELATN

>member
-1 MSSLSTFATPV
+1 MGIDSLSSIATPV
-12 VVGVGVVIVGVL
+12 AVGVGVIMIGVL
-24 LLMRER
+24 LLIRER
-30 RSNSLPTAE
+30 RTNSSGTELEPQ
-39 DVSSVGE
+39 SVE
-46 VSAAPMATSPVTTQV
+46 PAMRPRPPQIVDRSP
-61 SDASS
+61 

-75 EALLHVDHSGVIVE
+75 EAVLHVDHSGVIIE

-95 DLLGSS
+95 SLLGSP

-106 GSAFDTWLDEP
+106 GSPFDTWLDDE
-117 DHGVLGP
+117 DRGALDP

-130 HEVTDGHGGP
+130 DEVSHGHGGP
-140 HAAVEVSVI
+140 HSAVEVSVT
-149 TTDGRVVPIEVTVQ
+149 TTDGRVLPIEVTVQ

-170 ILLRLTDRDEVA
+170 ILVRLTDRDVVA
-182 GHRRAL
+182 GQRKAL
-188 DEARHR
+188 DEARRR

-220 DSLAGML
+220 EALAIIL
-227 QRSTSE
+227 QRSPDE

-242 THPEDVRASQSHRAQ
+242 THPEDIRASQTHRAQ
-257 LELGVIDSYLVDQ
+257 LELGLIDSYLVDQ
-270 RYRRRDGAYLT
+270 RYRRRDGGYVT
-281 TRTRVSV
+281 TRTRVAV

-297 IHHIEDVTEERRTAE
+297 LHHIEDVTEERRTAE

-317 ARHDELTGI
+317 ARHDELTGL

-331 FMQVLE
+331 FQQVLS

-374 RQVAQR
+374 RQIAKR

-500 RGEIVPYFQP
+500 RDEIVPYFQP
-510 IVELQSGRIVGFEV
+510 IVELQSGRIAGFEV

-538 GEFLPFAEESG
+538 SEFLPFAEESG

-567 RWRAAGHSFANGSV
+567 RWRAAGHPFANGSV

-713 LRDLKCDRGQGYLFG
+713 LRDLDCDRGQGYLFG

-734 LIETELSAN
+734 LIETELATN

>member
-1 MSSLSTFATPV
+1 MGIGSLSSVATPV
-12 VVGVGVVIVGVL
+12 AVGVGVIVIGVFL
-24 LLMRER
+24 LIRER
-30 RSNSLPTAE
+30 RTTS
-39 DVSSVGE
+39 SSVE
-46 VSAAPMATSPVTTQV
+46 VEPQSMTTSMTKSQ
-61 SDASS
+61 SQINERSS

-75 EALLHVDHSGVIVE
+75 EALLHVDHSGIIIE

-95 DLLGSS
+95 DLLGSPVS
-101 VNSIV
+101 SIV
-106 GSAFDTWLDEP
+106 GSSFDMWLD
-117 DHGVLGP
+117 DADRGTLDP

-130 HEVTDGHGGP
+130 SEVHHGHGGP
-140 HAAVEVSVI
+140 HSAVEVSVT

-170 ILLRLTDRDEVA
+170 ILVRLTDRDEVA
-182 GHRRAL
+182 GQRRAL

-220 DSLAGML
+220 EALATIL
-227 QRSTSE
+227 QRSPEE

-242 THPEDVRASQSHRAQ
+242 THPEDIRSSQTHRAR

-270 RYRRRDGAYLT
+270 RYRRRDGAYVT
-281 TRTRVSV
+281 TRTRVAV

-297 IHHIEDVTEERRTAE
+297 LHHIEDVTEERRTAE

-317 ARHDELTGI
+317 ARHDELTGL

-331 FMQVLE
+331 FQQVLE

-374 RQVAQR
+374 RQVAKR

-476 FQVGSHESGMQ
+476 FQVGSHQSGMQ

-500 RGEIVPYFQP
+500 RNEIVPYFQP

-538 GEFLPFAEESG
+538 SEFLPFAEESG

-567 RWRAAGHSFANGSV
+567 RWRAAGHAFANGSV

-588 QLVDSS
+588 QLVDNS

-602 LDETGLD
+602 LDETGVD

-713 LRDLKCDRGQGYLFG
+713 LRDLNCDRGQGYLFG

-734 LIETELSAN
+734 LIETELATN

>member
-12 VVGVGVVIVGVL
+12 VVGVGVVIIGVL

-30 RSNSLPTAE
+30 RSNSLPTAD
-39 DVSSVGE
+39 DVPTAST
-46 VSAAPMATSPVTTQV
+46 ATSPVTTKAN
-61 SDASS
+61 DASS

-194 FHQAFH
+194 FHHAFH

-538 GEFLPFAEESG
+538 AEFLPFAEESG

>member
-1 MSSLSTFATPV
+1 MSSLSTFATPL

-30 RSNSLPTAE
+30 RSNSLPAAG
-39 DVSSVGE
+39 D
-46 VSAAPMATSPVTTQV
+46 VSAAPIATSPVTIQV

-95 DLLGSS
+95 DLLGSP

-106 GSAFDTWLDEP
+106 GSTFDTWLDEP

-130 HEVTDGHGGP
+130 HEVADGHGGP
-140 HAAVEVSVI
+140 HAAVEVSVT

-220 DSLAGML
+220 ESLASML

-374 RQVAQR
+374 RQVAKR

-704 VESPLQLQR
+704 VESPLQLKR

>member
-1 MSSLSTFATPV
+1 MGIGSLSSVATPV
-12 VVGVGVVIVGVL
+12 AVGVGVIVIGVFL
-24 LLMRER
+24 LIRER
-30 RSNSLPTAE
+30 RTTS
-39 DVSSVGE
+39 SSVE
-46 VSAAPMATSPVTTQV
+46 VEPQSMTTSMTKSQ
-61 SDASS
+61 SQINERSS

-75 EALLHVDHSGVIVE
+75 EALLHVDHSGIIIE

-95 DLLGSS
+95 DLLGSPVS
-101 VNSIV
+101 SIV
-106 GSAFDTWLDEP
+106 GSSFDMWLD
-117 DHGVLGP
+117 DADRGTLDP

-130 HEVTDGHGGP
+130 SEVHHGHGGP
-140 HAAVEVSVI
+140 HSAVEVSVT

-170 ILLRLTDRDEVA
+170 ILVRLTDRDEVA
-182 GHRRAL
+182 GQRRAL

-220 DSLAGML
+220 EALATIL
-227 QRSTSE
+227 QRSPEE

-242 THPEDVRASQSHRAQ
+242 THPEDIRSSQTHRAQ

-270 RYRRRDGAYLT
+270 RYRRRDGAYVT
-281 TRTRVSV
+281 TRTRVAV

-297 IHHIEDVTEERRTAE
+297 LHHIEDVTEERRTAE

-317 ARHDELTGI
+317 ARHDELTGL

-331 FMQVLE
+331 FQQVLE

-374 RQVAQR
+374 RQVAKR

-476 FQVGSHESGMQ
+476 FQVGSHQSGMQ

-500 RGEIVPYFQP
+500 RNEIVPYFQP

-538 GEFLPFAEESG
+538 SEFLPFAEESG

-567 RWRAAGHSFANGSV
+567 RWRATGHAFANGSV

-588 QLVDSS
+588 QLVDNS

-602 LDETGLD
+602 LDETGVD

-713 LRDLKCDRGQGYLFG
+713 LRDLNCDRGQGYLFG

-734 LIETELSAN
+734 LIETELATN